1 MLKFNNFF
9 NLRGDEC
16 TCEHVE
22 LPLIIVIG
30 QGGTFNKTTK
40 KYVNKKITHSRN
52 DNVLSII
59 KIINSCA
66 KNIN

>member
-40 KYVNKKITHSRN
+40 KYVNKKKLHIHEMIT
-52 DNVLSII
+52 
-59 KIINSCA
+59 CYP
-66 KNIN
+66 